1 MPNRPPSSSRS
12 AVVSISGKP
21 GGEALPRPGQDDR
34 LAEPPGQRHMPRVV
48 QSLPA
53 EEHHL
58 PAQHRRPDGGD
69 HGVAGLVG
77 EVDTGDLGTD
87 VPGDRTHL
95 DARTRPRV
103 PLTSRA
109 PPDAPRA
116 VHVAPARGHACP
128 LHRSVP
134 GRCRFG
140 CARVVRPGP
149 PVRLIAGRPV
159 GEAGERRH
167 CQREG
172 PLVISIPNHTLND
185 GTTIPAIGLG
195 TWPMDDAQAEQSVAA
210 ALETGYRLVDT
221 ATNYHNETGVGR
233 AVARAGVPREEVV
246 VTTKLPGRHH
256 GYEET
261 LASFEES
268 RARLGLEYVDLYLI
282 HWPLP
287 RVGKYVDSWK
297 AMIKLREDG
306 LVRSIGVSNFTP
318 AHIERLEKE
327 TGVLPSVNQVE
338 LHPFFPQ
345 EELRS
350 HHADK
355 GVLVESWSPLGRGS
369 QLLDDLAV
377 AAVAEAHG
385 VTPAQAVLRWHIQLG
400 ALPVPKSADPER
412 QRANL
417 DVFGFTLDD
426 AQMRTLTDRAHRR
439 IGGDP
444 EVHEEF

>member
-1 MPNRPPSSSRS
+1 M
-12 AVVSISGKP
+12 
-21 GGEALPRPGQDDR
+21 
-34 LAEPPGQRHMPRVV
+34 
-48 QSLPA
+48 
-53 EEHHL
+53 
-58 PAQHRRPDGGD
+58 
-69 HGVAGLVG
+69 
-77 EVDTGDLGTD
+77 T
-87 VPGDRTHL
+87 
-95 DARTRPRV
+95 
-103 PLTSRA
+103 
-109 PPDAPRA
+109 
-116 VHVAPARGHACP
+116 
-128 LHRSVP
+128 
-134 GRCRFG
+134 
-140 CARVVRPGP
+140 
-149 PVRLIAGRPV
+149 
-159 GEAGERRH
+159 
-167 CQREG
+167 
-172 PLVISIPNHTLND
+172 SIPQHTLND
-185 GTTIPAIGLG
+185 GTTISALGLG
-195 TWPMDDAQAEQSVAA
+195 TWPMDDAEAERAVTT
-210 ALETGYRLVDT
+210 ALEAGYRLIDT
-221 ATNYHNETGVGR
+221 AANYRNETGVGR
-233 AVARAGVPREEVV
+233 AVAGAGVPREEIV

-318 AHIERLEKE
+318 AHIARLEKE

-345 EELRS
+345 DELRA

-355 GVLVESWSPLGRGS
+355 GVLTESWSPLGRGS

-377 AAVAEAHG
+377 AAVADAHG
-385 VTPAQAVLRWHIQLG
+385 VTPAQAVLRWHLQLG
-400 ALPVPKSADPER
+400 ALPVPKSSDPER

-417 DVFGFTLDD
+417 DVFGFELDE
-426 AQMRTLTDRAHRR
+426 AQMRTVSDRAHRR